1 MRAYPLGCIGK
12 VVAAQFLW
20 LTQGIFAL
28 LFYHVSLGLCYSS
41 LREVERMRPFNRCFG
56 CAMNIKGLGYPYE
69 KFAICIRPISPCYP
83 FVIRI
88 VDKIQ
93 NRNRWFS
100 FGCANKT
107 RCLFTSPPFCSRS
120 IERGPTTVVSGRTA
134 VLHLVRWP
142 KLVGFSVSFHIT
154 VSKNALSLGEIDKDR
169 NSPMMRLLLC
179 TRRSDSGFV
188 QRRIDDT
195 TLSTLY
201 TLELDLKLIPSHHL
215 LAPLSTR
222 LMPFFRRQYIY
233 GKTLSIS
240 YLDKLIVHIVSMDV
254 DMY

>member
-1 MRAYPLGCIGK
+1 MTGVYLS
-12 VVAAQFLW
+12 
-20 LTQGIFAL
+20 
-28 LFYHVSLGLCYSS
+28 Y
-41 LREVERMRPFNRCFG
+41 
-56 CAMNIKGLGYPYE
+56 
-69 KFAICIRPISPCYP
+69 
-83 FVIRI
+83 
-88 VDKIQ
+88 

-100 FGCANKT
+100 FGCANKA
-107 RCLFTSPPFCSRS
+107 RRLFSSGPSFLLLP
-120 IERGPTTVVSGRTA
+120 IESGPTTVVSGRTA

-142 KLVGFSVSFHIT
+142 NLVGFLVSFPIT
-154 VSKNALSLGEIDKDR
+154 VSKNALSSGEIDKDR

-179 TRRSDSGFV
+179 TRQSDSGFV

-222 LMPFFRRQYIY
+222 LMPFFCRQHIY

-254 DMY
+254 DMS